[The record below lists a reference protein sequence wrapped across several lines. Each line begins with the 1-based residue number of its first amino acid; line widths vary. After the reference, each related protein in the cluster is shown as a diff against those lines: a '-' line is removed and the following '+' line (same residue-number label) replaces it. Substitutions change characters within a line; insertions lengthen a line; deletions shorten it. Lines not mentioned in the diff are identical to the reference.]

1 MKKITNLIVIVALLL
16 SLTACSFI
24 PNSDDTVIC
33 GGVIDNTSY
42 IEYNEVKIPSY
53 TSHNQAYIEINNN
66 EPFFTE
72 NDYTTEVFETYSEL
86 DNLGRCG
93 VTYANI
99 CKELMPT
106 EERGEIGQ
114 VKPAGWHTV
123 KYDCVDGKYL
133 YNRCHL
139 IGFQLAGENA
149 NEKNLITGTRYLNIE
164 GMLDAEN
171 KVAKYVKETGN
182 HVLYRVTPVYNGN
195 NLLAYGVVM
204 EGYSVEDNGAGIK
217 FCLFAYNVQP
227 GIEINYLNGESKL
240 IGEEYVTQEET
251 SKYTENLDGIIYIL
265 NIESKKYHID
275 TCRYANSMS
284 EENKETFNGTKD
296 WLKDNGYEPC
306 GVCKP

>member
-1 MKKITNLIVIVALLL
+1 MKKITSFMIVLTMLVSI
-16 SLTACSFI
+16 TACKSFFD
-24 PNSDDTVIC
+24 SDKVIC
-33 GGVIDNTSY
+33 GGVVDTNSY
-42 IEYNEVKIPSY
+42 IEYNGVKIPSY
-53 TSHNQAYIEINNN
+53 NSYNQAYIEINNN
-66 EPFFTE
+66 EPFFSE
-72 NDYTTEVFETYSEL
+72 EDYTIEAFETYSEL
-86 DNLGRCG
+86 DELGRCG

-164 GMLDAEN
+164 GMLDTEN
-171 KVAKYVKETGN
+171 KVSKYVKETGN

-240 IGEEYVTQEET
+240 IGEEYVNQEET
-251 SKYTENLDGIIYIL
+251 FKYTENSEGIIYIL
-265 NIESKKYHID
+265 NIESKKYHLD
-275 TCRYANSMS
+275 TCRYVISMS
-284 EENKETFNGTKD
+284 EENKETFNGTKN

-306 GVCKP
+306 DVCKP

>member
-1 MKKITNLIVIVALLL
+1 MKKITSFIIVLTVLV
-16 SLTACSFI
+16 SLTACKSFFD
-24 PNSDDTVIC
+24 NDKVIC

-42 IEYNEVKIPSY
+42 IEYNGVKIPSY
-53 TSHNQAYIEINNN
+53 NSHNQAYIEINNN
-66 EPFFTE
+66 EPFFSEEDYNTE
-72 NDYTTEVFETYSEL
+72 AFETYSEL
-86 DNLGRCG
+86 DELGRCG

-99 CKELMPT
+99 CNDIMPT
-106 EERGEIGQ
+106 EEREEIGQ

-164 GMLDAEN
+164 GMLDTEN

-182 HVLYRVTPVYNGN
+182 HVLYRVTPVYSGN

-240 IGEEYVTQEET
+240 IGEEYVNQEET

>member
-16 SLTACSFI
+16 SLTACNFI
-24 PNSDDTVIC
+24 SDSKDTVIC
-33 GGVIDNTSY
+33 GGAIDSNSY
-42 IEYNEVKIPSY
+42 IEYNNINIPIY
-53 TSHNQAYIEINNN
+53 NNKAYIEINNN

-72 NDYTTEVFETYSEL
+72 EDYTIEVFEIYSEL
-86 DNLGRCG
+86 DELGRCG

-106 EERGEIGQ
+106 EEIGEIGQ

-149 NEKNLITGTRYLNIE
+149 NVKNLITGTRYLNIE
-164 GMLDAEN
+164 GMLDTEN

-182 HVLYRVTPVYNGN
+182 HVLYRVTPVYSGE
-195 NLLAYGVVM
+195 NLLAYGVIM

-240 IGEEYVTQEET
+240 VGEEYVNQEET
-251 SKYTENLDGIIYIL
+251 SKYTENSEGIIYIL
-265 NIESKKYHID
+265 NIESKKYHLD
-275 TCRYANSMS
+275 TCRYAISMS
-284 EENKETFNGTKD
+284 EKNKETFNGTKD